1 MIIAAWFKVRKQK
14 LLIDQNSRELKNT
27 LIEAS
32 AVREDLAGLLENSV
46 EISQIIVDNLDERI
60 EAINNLDSFIR
71 EADEK
76 QQQLEQTINSIDS
89 LIPAIQPE
97 IKAVNEDKYDKSLPE
112 PEDFCEIAIE
122 QSEIKLIPQRCK
134 VYELAREQD
143 MSSKSLIALLNNL
156 GYKISHHMSLLDETV
171 VERVKEEILLG
182 SLGATMRTD
191 SAVQHLSLVSRVE
204 LHREDRKVNLSIND
218 KPGSDVTIDFT
229 IDDLK
234 SAHPYL
240 AVRTLYEKGFSV
252 MDIAKMLDRG
262 QGEVNLILNLTRKKQ
277 ACV

>member
-204 LHREDRKVNLSIND
+204 LHREDRKVNLAIND

-252 MDIAKMLDRG
+252 LDIAKMLDRG

>member
-252 MDIAKMLDRG
+252 LDIAKMLDRG